1 MKDFFRGVRRHIGKL
16 DAGHLREQYLL
27 MSKELESVDTL
38 LDAIDRGIVV
48 LDETGV
54 VTRFNPA
61 AETLLGADP
70 ADALRALD
78 IPLGV
83 GSKREIAVSYPERR
97 TLELQTIPL
106 QSGTIV
112 YIRDIT
118 AEKARTEEELRAGAT
133 KAVQD
138 LAAGVAHEIGN
149 PLNAI
154 SLSLQLIERDPTD
167 KETIQTCM
175 QQVKR
180 LDGIIRDF
188 LAALR
193 PHRPNLRPGSPVEPL
208 KRCLDTLREQFV
220 ERKIRVT
227 LNVPAALPAVALDAN
242 QIEQV
247 FFNLIKNALE
257 AMKDGGAIMITLSA
271 DDETVAV
278 AFRDTG
284 LGMSAEQLA
293 HLFEPYRTTK
303 EKGTG
308 LGLMISK
315 RIVRDHGGTIDAQSI
330 LGEGTTFTV
339 RLPRLEKRVREL
351 G

>member
-1 MKDFFRGVRRHIGKL
+1 MKDFFKGVRRHIGKL
-16 DAGHLREQYLL
+16 DAGHLREQYML
-27 MSKELESVDTL
+27 MSEELESVDTL

-48 LDETGV
+48 LDANAT

-70 ADALRALD
+70 GAALQSLD
-78 IPLGV
+78 LPLGV
-83 GSKREIAVSYPERR
+83 GSKREVAVSYPERR
-97 TLELQTIPL
+97 FLEIQTIPVH
-106 QSGTIV
+106 SSTIV
-112 YIRDIT
+112 YIRDVT

-167 KETIQTCM
+167 KDTLKTCM

-193 PHRPNLRPGSPVEPL
+193 PHRPDLRPGSPAEPL

-227 LNVPAALPAVALDAN
+227 LNVPAALPHVALDAN
-242 QIEQV
+242 QVEQV
-247 FFNLIKNALE
+247 FFNILKNALE
-257 AMKDGGAIMITLSA
+257 AMKDGGSITITLAS
-271 DDETVAV
+271 DDDWVTI

-284 LGMSAEQLA
+284 LGMDAEQLA

-315 RIVRDHGGTIDAQSI
+315 RIVSDHGGTIDAASRP
-330 LGEGTTFTV
+330 GDGTTFTV
-339 RLPRLEKRVREL
+339 RLPRLERRVRQL
-351 G
+351 K

>member
-1 MKDFFRGVRRHIGKL
+1 MKDFFRSVRRHIGKL
-16 DAGHLREQYLL
+16 DAGHLREQYML
-27 MSKELESVDTL
+27 MSEELESVDTL

-48 LDETGV
+48 LDENAA

-61 AETLLGADP
+61 AESLLGAEPGP
-70 ADALRALD
+70 ALKALD

-83 GSKREIAVSYPERR
+83 GSKREVAVSYPERR
-97 TLELQTIPL
+97 FLELQTIPIRT
-106 QSGTIV
+106 STIV
-112 YIRDIT
+112 YIRDVT
-118 AEKARTEEELRAGAT
+118 DEKARTEEELRAGAT

-167 KETIQTCM
+167 KDTLKTCM
-175 QQVKR
+175 EQVKR

-193 PHRPNLRPGSPVEPL
+193 PHRPNLKPGSPAEPL

-220 ERKIRVT
+220 ERKIQVT
-227 LNVPAALPAVALDAN
+227 LNVPAALPHVALDAN
-242 QIEQV
+242 QVEQV
-247 FFNLIKNALE
+247 FFNILKNALE
-257 AMKDGGAIMITLSA
+257 AMQDGGAITITLAS
-271 DDETVAV
+271 DDDWVTV

-284 LGMSAEQLA
+284 LGMDAEQLA

-315 RIVRDHGGTIDAQSI
+315 RIVADHGGTIDAASTP
-330 LGEGTTFTV
+330 GEGTTFTIKI
-339 RLPRLEKRVREL
+339 PRLEKRVRQL
-351 G
+351 K

>member
-1 MKDFFRGVRRHIGKL
+1 MKDFFRGVRRHIDKL
-16 DAGHLREQYLL
+16 DAGHLREQYML
-27 MSKELESVDTL
+27 MSEELESVNTL

-48 LDETGV
+48 LDASGN

-70 ADALRALD
+70 NAALRALGTP
-78 IPLGV
+78 IGV
-83 GSKREIAVSYPERR
+83 GSKREAEISYPERR
-97 TLELQTIPL
+97 ILEIQTIPL
-106 QSGTIV
+106 RANTLV
-112 YIRDIT
+112 YIRDVT
-118 AEKARTEEELRAGAT
+118 AERARTEEELRAGAT

-154 SLSLQLIERDPTD
+154 SLSLQLIDRDPSD
-167 KETIQTCM
+167 KDTLKTCM
-175 QQVKR
+175 EQVKR

-193 PHRPNLRPGSPVEPL
+193 PHRPNLRPASPTEPL

-220 ERKIRVT
+220 ERKIQVT
-227 LNVPAALPAVALDAN
+227 LNVPSALPAVAIDAN

-247 FFNLIKNALE
+247 FFNILKNALE
-257 AMKDGGAIMITLSA
+257 AMKDGGSITITLAS
-271 DDETVAV
+271 DDDWVSV
-278 AFRDTG
+278 SFRDTG
-284 LGMSAEQLA
+284 LGMTSEQLA

-315 RIVRDHGGTIDAQSI
+315 RIVADHGGTIDAASTP
-330 LGEGTTFTV
+330 GEGTTFTIKI
-339 RLPRLEKRVREL
+339 PRLEKRVRQL
-351 G
+351 K